1 MDIPSYLVETG
12 DIVKWKGANGTVPE
26 FAKTIMESGGRL
38 STPGWLKV
46 EPEKGQAEVLGEP
59 TLDAIE
65 NDIDVRLIV
74 EFYSK

>member
-46 EPEKGQAEVLGEP
+46 EPEK
-59 TLDAIE
+59 
-65 NDIDVRLIV
+65 VRLK
-74 EFYSK
+74 F